1 MKKYI
6 IPLLIVLL
14 CSIIV
19 GGYYQL
25 KKIGITNMSL
35 NKDKPSIQ
43 KGDSVN
49 ITTQIVSEK
58 KIIEIK
64 YSTREPIPKGD
75 SFTFHVTWDTLYI
88 SNIIFKDVYS
98 PTKEEMKNGMYTLV
112 VHPEKQLP
120 TKYKRTI
127 QQENHVFYLM
137 KSRCLTSMELK

>member
-58 KIIEIK
+58 KIMEIK

-98 PTKEEMKNGMYTLV
+98 PTKEEMKNGMY
-112 VHPEKQLP
+112 HACCSSRKNNYLP
-120 TKYKRTI
+120 NTKGLYNRRITY
-127 QQENHVFYLM
+127 F
-137 KSRCLTSMELK
+137 TS

>member
-58 KIIEIK
+58 KT
-64 YSTREPIPKGD
+64 YGD
-75 SFTFHVTWDTLYI
+75 KI
-88 SNIIFKDVYS
+88 
-98 PTKEEMKNGMYTLV
+98 
-112 VHPEKQLP
+112 
-120 TKYKRTI
+120 
-127 QQENHVFYLM
+127 
-137 KSRCLTSMELK
+137 LK

>member
-58 KIIEIK
+58 KLMEIK
-64 YSTREPIPKGD
+64 YSNREPIQKGD
-75 SFTFHVTWDTLYI
+75 SVTFHVTWDTL
-88 SNIIFKDVYS
+88 
-98 PTKEEMKNGMYTLV
+98 
-112 VHPEKQLP
+112 
-120 TKYKRTI
+120 
-127 QQENHVFYLM
+127 
-137 KSRCLTSMELK
+137 

>member
-58 KIIEIK
+58 KLMEIK
-64 YSTREPIPKGD
+64 YVI
-75 SFTFHVTWDTLYI
+75 LLL
-88 SNIIFKDVYS
+88 YS
-98 PTKEEMKNGMYTLV
+98 PF
-112 VHPEKQLP
+112 
-120 TKYKRTI
+120 
-127 QQENHVFYLM
+127 VFG
-137 KSRCLTSMELK
+137 R

>member
-58 KIIEIK
+58 KLW
-64 YSTREPIPKGD
+64 R
-75 SFTFHVTWDTLYI
+75 
-88 SNIIFKDVYS
+88 
-98 PTKEEMKNGMYTLV
+98 
-112 VHPEKQLP
+112 
-120 TKYKRTI
+120 
-127 QQENHVFYLM
+127 
-137 KSRCLTSMELK
+137 

>member
-49 ITTQIVSEK
+49 ITTQILHGQCRVQTS
-58 KIIEIK
+58 I
-64 YSTREPIPKGD
+64 
-75 SFTFHVTWDTLYI
+75 L
-88 SNIIFKDVYS
+88 
-98 PTKEEMKNGMYTLV
+98 
-112 VHPEKQLP
+112 
-120 TKYKRTI
+120 
-127 QQENHVFYLM
+127 QE
-137 KSRCLTSMELK
+137 

>member
-58 KIIEIK
+58 KLMEIK
-64 YSTREPIPKGD
+64 YSNREPSKKGIPLH
-75 SFTFHVTWDTLYI
+75 ST
-88 SNIIFKDVYS
+88 
-98 PTKEEMKNGMYTLV
+98 
-112 VHPEKQLP
+112 
-120 TKYKRTI
+120 
-127 QQENHVFYLM
+127 
-137 KSRCLTSMELK
+137 

>member
-19 GGYYQL
+19 RGYYQL

-58 KIIEIK
+58 NLW
-64 YSTREPIPKGD
+64 R
-75 SFTFHVTWDTLYI
+75 
-88 SNIIFKDVYS
+88 
-98 PTKEEMKNGMYTLV
+98 
-112 VHPEKQLP
+112 
-120 TKYKRTI
+120 
-127 QQENHVFYLM
+127 
-137 KSRCLTSMELK
+137 

>member
-58 KIIEIK
+58 KIMEIK

-88 SNIIFKDVYS
+88 SNIIFKDVY
-98 PTKEEMKNGMYTLV
+98 
-112 VHPEKQLP
+112 
-120 TKYKRTI
+120 
-127 QQENHVFYLM
+127 
-137 KSRCLTSMELK
+137 

>member
-58 KIIEIK
+58 KK
-64 YSTREPIPKGD
+64 LWR
-75 SFTFHVTWDTLYI
+75 
-88 SNIIFKDVYS
+88 
-98 PTKEEMKNGMYTLV
+98 
-112 VHPEKQLP
+112 
-120 TKYKRTI
+120 
-127 QQENHVFYLM
+127 
-137 KSRCLTSMELK
+137 